1 MIRLSFYRGLFAVAI
16 IAATV
21 SEVADAISVESNNVE
36 LLMMPQIESST
47 DLYSDLESTAATNS
61 EFIST
66 LWNKVK
72 GGAKSL
78 MSKASS
84 VFRQKKGK

>member
-16 IAATV
+16 TATTV
-21 SEVADAISVESNNVE
+21 SKMADAISVDSNDTE
-36 LLMMPQIESST
+36 QLLMPQIESGL
-47 DLYSDLESTAATNS
+47 DSTAATDS

-78 MSKASS
+78 MSKA
-84 VFRQKKGK
+84 

>member
-1 MIRLSFYRGLFAVAI
+1 MIRLSFYRDLFAVAI

-47 DLYSDLESTAATNS
+47 DLYSDLESTAATDS
-61 EFIST
+61 EFISS

-72 GGAKSL
+72 GGA
-78 MSKASS
+78 
-84 VFRQKKGK
+84 

>member
-47 DLYSDLESTAATNS
+47 DLYSDLESTAATDS
-61 EFIST
+61 EFISS

-72 GGAKSL
+72 GGA
-78 MSKASS
+78 
-84 VFRQKKGK
+84 